1 VTLFNGDVS
10 KGVGMSGATTRLV
23 FTLALLA
30 VALAAGS
37 PSPASTRHDTVVS
50 PNPANFSPNI
60 EDDAVVANAV
70 VLALGKRRGTI
81 YAGGNFRTVK
91 NAARTETHIRHN
103 LVAFSARTGAIRPL
117 APEFNGPVWAL
128 RATRSSL
135 YVGGAFTTVN
145 GISRR
150 ALVKLDRRTGEVDS
164 TFNPA
169 ITSGRVTEVRLVER
183 RLIVGGTFPKRLMA
197 LNRRT
202 GANTGYIDLGING
215 SVATNAGPTEIYRF
229 AVNPAGTRLV
239 AIGNFT
245 SVSGQPRRRAFMA
258 RLRETSATL
267 SPWHSPALDLN
278 CSGTGTPAYL
288 RDVDFSPRGNY
299 FVVVSA
305 GFVPLRGDI
314 GTSICDATARF
325 NTADETSTAAPRWIN
340 YTGGDTL
347 HSTAVTG
354 AAVYVQ
360 GHQRWLDNPFGRNNA
375 GPGAVSRP
383 GIGAINPGTGKALSW
398 NPTKTR
404 GVGGKDFLATSAG
417 LWVGSDGNRF
427 ANEFHA
433 SVAFAPLP

>member
-1 VTLFNGDVS
+1 
-10 KGVGMSGATTRLV
+10 MSRATTRRPFG

-30 VALAAGS
+30 VALAASS

-50 PNPANFSPNI
+50 PNPANFTPNV
-60 EDDAVVANAV
+60 EDDAIAGNAV
-70 VLALGKRRGTI
+70 VFALARRGSAI
-81 YAGGNFRTVK
+81 YAGGLFRKVT
-91 NAARTETHIRHN
+91 NAARTDTYTRHN
-103 LVAFSARTGAIRPL
+103 FLAFSATSGAIRSI

-128 RATRSSL
+128 RATRSSI

-150 ALVKLDRRTGEVDS
+150 ALAKIDRRTGALDP
-164 TFNPA
+164 TFNPV
-169 ITSGRVTEVRLVER
+169 ITSGRVTEVRLVEG

-202 GANTGYIDLGING
+202 GANTGYIDLGISG
-215 SVATNAGPTEIYRF
+215 SVTTNAGSTAVYRF

-278 CSGTGTPAYL
+278 CSGTSSPAYL
-288 RDVDFSPRGNY
+288 RDVDFSPHGNY

-314 GTSICDATARF
+314 GKSICDATARF

-360 GHQRWLDNPFGRNNA
+360 GHQRWLDNPFGRNDA

-383 GIGAINPGTGKALSW
+383 GIGAIDPITGKALSW
-398 NPTKTR
+398 NPTKSR
-404 GVGGKDFLATSAG
+404 GVGGRDFLATAAG
-417 LWVGSDGNRF
+417 LWVASDGNRF
-427 ANEFHA
+427 AGEFRA
-433 SVAFAPLP
+433 GIAFCPLP